1 MSAQYLIML
10 LCGAAAG
17 GFINGL
23 AGFGTALFALGFW
36 LHVLPPAEAV
46 SLAVVMSVLSGLPG
60 AWMVRRSIADK
71 PIRLACFLLPALLG
85 IPLGVALLSVIN
97 PVVLKVV
104 IASFLILYGGFFAF
118 RQSLPTIKGSTPVKD
133 GVIGFAGGVLGGAA
147 GLSGALPTMWCA
159 MRPWSKEETRAV
171 TQPYNVLVLFIAA
184 LLLAFNGVFDQAGII
199 RIAIVLPVTLLFA
212 YIGMRVFRR
221 LTDQAFRR
229 LLIVLMLVAGVVLMV
244 RELL

>member
-1 MSAQYLIML
+1 MSAQYLILL

-36 LHVLPPAEAV
+36 LHILPPTEAV

-60 AWMVRRSIADK
+60 AWMVRHTIADK
-71 PIRLACFLLPALLG
+71 PIRLARFLLPALFG
-85 IPLGVALLSVIN
+85 IPLGIALLTIIN
-97 PVVLKVV
+97 PGVLKVV

-118 RQSLPTIKGSTPVKD
+118 RQSLPAINGSTPIKD
-133 GVIGFAGGVLGGAA
+133 SVIGFAGGVLGGAA

-171 TQPYNVLVLFIAA
+171 TQPYNVLVLFIAG
-184 LLLAFNGVFDQAGII
+184 LLLAFNGVFDQAGFI
-199 RIAIVLPVTLLFA
+199 RIAIVLPVTMLFA
-212 YIGMRVFRR
+212 YIGMQVFRR
-221 LTDQAFRR
+221 LSDQAFRR
-229 LLIVLMLVAGVVLMV
+229 LLIVLMLVAGVVLIV